1 MRIVGIHDGHNS
13 AVSLLIDGEIVSAVQ
28 EERLVSTKNFFGFP
42 IEAFKKTL
50 EINSLKNDDIDF
62 IAYHGHHI
70 PYPLDRMEKM
80 ENYRE
85 SYSTKAAIKHLLR
98 STFIYDM
105 YKKQREKDRIEK
117 VVNLGIPE
125 EKIKF
130 VEHHSAHASAAYY
143 GCPWVDRNEKVLV
156 LTQDGA
162 GDGLSGTVN
171 IGYKGKIERIA
182 SIAEEDS
189 LGRIYATTTFMM
201 GMVPL
206 EHEYKLMGMAPYA
219 PDNGREMSYQVF
231 TDLLEFP
238 EEDSIIW
245 KRKSKHPPMQRI
257 YPYLRENT
265 EFHRFDW
272 IAAGLQQYT
281 EEMLVRWVRNCIKKT
296 GIGDVVLSGGT
307 FMNVKANQ
315 RIYEMPEVDKL
326 FIFPS
331 CGDESNCIGAV
342 YSLYNELE
350 QDKPS
355 RPIETLY
362 LGPDETDDINTKKE
376 IEKFGE
382 ETEVEFTSEY
392 VDNIEKRIAKL
403 LADGEV
409 VARCK
414 GPMEFGARALG
425 NRSILSDPSDLDKI
439 RVVNNMIKKRDFWMP
454 FAPVML
460 KERSDEYI
468 ENPKKMEAPYMIITF
483 NSTDKYKEF
492 IGGVQQ
498 KDLTARPQI
507 ITEKQNKNYYDILKE
522 FEEMTGKGVLI
533 NTSFNLH
540 GLPIVYGPK
549 EALYVFENSGLNYL
563 ALGNYLLEKKE
574 KTV

>member
-1 MRIVGIHDGHNS
+1 MKIIGIHDGHNS
-13 AVSLLIDGEIVSAVQ
+13 AVSLLIDGEVKTAIQ

-42 IEAFKKTL
+42 IEALKKTL
-50 EINSLKNDDIDF
+50 EINDLPPGDIDF
-62 IAYHGHHI
+62 VAYHGLHI

-80 ENYRE
+80 EKYRN
-85 SYSTKAAIKHLLR
+85 SFSTKEAIKHLLR
-98 STFIYDM
+98 HTFVYDM
-105 YKKQREKDRIEK
+105 YKKQREKDRIQK
-117 VVNLGIPE
+117 VVDFGIPE
-125 EKIKF
+125 EKIRF
-130 VEHHSAHASAAYY
+130 VEHHTAHAAAAYF
-143 GCPWVDRNEKVLV
+143 GCPWVDLNKKVLV

-162 GDGLSGTVN
+162 GDGLSATVN
-171 IGYKGKIERIA
+171 IGHQGKMERIA
-182 SIAEEDS
+182 SIDEADS

-219 PDNGREMSYQVF
+219 PDKGREMSYGAF
-231 TDLLEFP
+231 KDLLEFT
-238 EEDSIIW
+238 EEGSMVW
-245 KRKSKHPPMQRI
+245 KRKSNHPPMQRI

-281 EEMLVRWVRNCIKKT
+281 EEMLTQWVRNCIEKT
-296 GIGDVVLSGGT
+296 GIRDVVLSGGT

-315 RIYEMPEVDKL
+315 KIYEMPEVDKL

-350 QDKPS
+350 HPEPSKPIS
-355 RPIETLY
+355 TLY
-362 LGPDETDDINTKKE
+362 LGPDETGNEKVKKE
-376 IEKFGE
+376 INEFEKL
-382 ETEVEFTSEY
+382 TEVEFEY
-392 VDNIEKRIAKL
+392 DYIDEIEEKISRL

-468 ENPKKMEAPYMIITF
+468 VNPKDMEAPYMIITF

-507 ITEKQNKNYYDILKE
+507 ITREQNENYYRILKG
-522 FEEMTGKGVLI
+522 FEKLTGKGVLI